1 MRKCHEKSGFWQYR
15 ARGLGT
21 IIGLGPSIKESGF
34 SMELE
39 GDLMLWG
46 GRAIIV
52 LGTQV
57 ERGF

>member
-1 MRKCHEKSGFWQYR
+1 MKIGGFGSTGV
-15 ARGLGT
+15 RGLGT

-46 GRAIIV
+46 GE
-52 LGTQV
+52 Q
-57 ERGF
+57 